1 MQNPR
6 RNTAMALLL
15 ALCTLP
21 CCCLCKFC
29 SLVSLALMLALC
41 FLSSLAEP
49 HPRVQ
54 GSGVKLD
61 RDLYPT
67 AGILQSNQIASLPHI
82 TTIITFPLE
91 GGVWVR
97 ESSQCIIK
105 RHLFLPLVQ
114 IKVKLDARPSR
125 IALVGVAPPDYF
137 LSCCFLCTLVSDTP
151 FDTLTQIFHFSLT
164 SEHMLARFTHFST
177 LVVH

>member
-1 MQNPR
+1 
-6 RNTAMALLL
+6 
-15 ALCTLP
+15 
-21 CCCLCKFC
+21 
-29 SLVSLALMLALC
+29 MLALC

-49 HPRVQ
+49 HPRAR

-61 RDLYPT
+61 RNLYPA
-67 AGILQSNQIASLPHI
+67 AGILQSNQIAELLVTHLLRHYHYI

-105 RHLFLPLVQ
+105 RHLFLRHCIPLVQ
-114 IKVKLDARPSR
+114 IEVARPSR

-137 LSCCFLCTLVSDTP
+137 LSCCFLCKVCSLVSDTL
-151 FDTLTQIFHFSLT
+151 FDTLTRIFRFSLT
-164 SEHMLARFTHFST
+164 SEHMLARYTHFST

>member
-1 MQNPR
+1 MR
-6 RNTAMALLL
+6 SALLL
-15 ALCTLP
+15 
-21 CCCLCKFC
+21 
-29 SLVSLALMLALC
+29 SLQGLLASFMLALC

-49 HPRVQ
+49 HPRAR

-61 RDLYPT
+61 RDLYPA
-67 AGILQSNQIASLPHI
+67 AGILQSNQIAELLVTRLIRHYHYI

-114 IKVKLDARPSR
+114 IEVKLDARPSR
-125 IALVGVAPPDYF
+125 IALVGVAPPDFF
-137 LSCCFLCTLVSDTP
+137 LSCCFLGKVCSLVSDA
-151 FDTLTQIFHFSLT
+151 LT
-164 SEHMLARFTHFST
+164 
-177 LVVH
+177 